1 MATQAV
7 ASRVR
12 LDGQVGIV
20 TGGGRGIGR
29 SMALALARAGA
40 RVAVA
45 ARSTDQLA
53 ETVELAAQQGGHARA
68 FPLDV
73 TDRTAVAA
81 MIAAVEQ
88 QLGTTTLLVNNAAVA
103 SPLGPI
109 WEVDPDEWWRTLEI
123 NLRGTFL
130 CAQAV
135 LPGMIARGRG
145 RIINVASGAG
155 LGVMV
160 NASAYVTS
168 KAAVIRLSENM
179 AAEASK
185 HNIAVFALGPGTVR
199 TTMTDYLAYSEAGQ
213 RWLPWGQAYMESG
226 VTVPPERAADM
237 VVVLASGRADGLS
250 GRFLHVSDDI
260 DALMDREEEIK
271 RDDLYTMRLRK

>member
-1 MATQAV
+1 
-7 ASRVR
+7 
-12 LDGQVGIV
+12 
-20 TGGGRGIGR
+20 
-29 SMALALARAGA
+29 
-40 RVAVA
+40 
-45 ARSTDQLA
+45 LA
-53 ETVELAAQQGGHARA
+53 ETVELAAHHDGQARA

-81 MIAAVEQ
+81 MTAAVEQ
-88 QLGTTTLLVNNAAVA
+88 QLGPITLLVNNAAVA

-109 WEVDPDEWWRTLEI
+109 WEVDADAWWRTLEI

-155 LGVMV
+155 LGVMAH
-160 NASAYVTS
+160 ASAYVTS

-179 AAEASK
+179 AAECSAQS
-185 HNIAVFALGPGTVR
+185 IAVFALGPGTVR
-199 TTMTDYLAYSEAGQ
+199 TTMTDYLAYSEAGR
-213 RWLPWGQAYMESG
+213 RWLPWGEAFMESG
-226 VTVPPERAADM
+226 VTVPPERAAEM

-250 GRFLHVSDDI
+250 GRFLELTDDI
-260 DALMDREEEIK
+260 DGLIERVEEIT
-271 RDDLYTMRLRK
+271 RDDRYTMRLRT